1 MSVQTEIDR
10 IIQAV
15 AEAHEKVLEKGG
27 TTAVPYLVANLKTAI
42 DSIPLGVKLPTLT
55 TPGAEVN
62 LQKGYQMIDQE
73 GNVVDGAMPDATFTL
88 GAELLTYEGKVRV
101 RFSAEQGGYL
111 AKGRTLDTDMRFAT
125 LNYGGYYTPD
135 EERAITL
142 ARHGEVVLGDIVMD
156 HIPYNYKKVSGV
168 TARAGVVL
176 AGSKFVDAEGN
187 EVEGTMPNN
196 GATSGTLDGLNS
208 TSVSVPEGYTEG
220 GEITFD
226 DTALAA
232 RIDAI

>member
-42 DSIPLGVKLPTLT
+42 DSIPLGVKLPELT
-55 TPGAEVN
+55 NPAAATDLLRG
-62 LQKGYQMIDQE
+62 KQMIDQN
-73 GNVVDGAMPDATFTL
+73 GAAVNGAMPQAFWESTVSAIDDNGCVDAKIRTTQA
-88 GAELLTYEGKVRV
+88 GYMPNGYENTRKIQVAAVHNGGNYVPRELEAVRIYAGYYLTGDI
-101 RFSAEQGGYL
+101 YL
-111 AKGRTLDTDMRFAT
+111 EPIP
-125 LNYGGYYTPD
+125 LNYKNI
-135 EERAITL
+135 R
-142 ARHGEVVLGDIVMD
+142 
-156 HIPYNYKKVSGV
+156 GV
-168 TARAGVVL
+168 TATAARVL
-176 AGSKFVDAEGN
+176 SGSRFVAADGE
-187 EVEGTMPNN
+187 EYEGTMANN
-196 GATSGTLDGLNS
+196 GATAGTLDGLNS
-208 TSVSVPEGYTEG
+208 TSVSVPEGYTDG

>member
-1 MSVQTEIDR
+1 MAQF
-10 IIQAV
+10 AV
-15 AEAHEKVLEKGG
+15 MPIEDYRRACDAIREKTGG
-27 TTAVPYLVANLKTAI
+27 TEGITSGELEAQIL
-42 DSIPLGVKLPTLT
+42 SIETGAQLPVLAS
-55 TPGAEVN
+55 PGAEVN

-73 GNVVDGAMPDATFTL
+73 GNVVDGAMPDATFSL
-88 GAELLTYEGKVRV
+88 EAGLLTYEGKVRV
-101 RFSAEQGGYL
+101 RFIAEQGGYL

-125 LNYGGYYTPD
+125 INYGGYYTPD
-135 EERAITL
+135 ESRAITL

-168 TARAGVVL
+168 TARAVVVL

-196 GATSGTLDGLNS
+196 GATSGTLDGLNK
-208 TSVSVPEGYTEG
+208 TSVAVPEGYTEG